1 MLKNYNMASVR
12 LYRKKIK
19 SAKNI
24 AKITK
29 AMQMVAA
36 SKMKRAQLMAESS
49 RDYSDGVLNLSNI
62 ISSRLDPLIH
72 PLLMSKLL
80 GSQGE
85 MALLIAPEKGLCG
98 GLLTNTARYIAKLY
112 SPEDLKNLK
121 FVAIGKKAK
130 YIINRI
136 GGNIIAD
143 FEIGLSQPSY
153 DIVAPISHLIS
164 ESFIKGDVGKVSV
177 FYNEFVNTM
186 TQKPSRKTLLPLTMR
201 DYEEKD
207 AVQNM
212 KNTDMIFEPSARDI
226 TDSLLERYLEIEV
239 YQFLLDAYASE
250 QSARMVAMKNAT
262 DNAKGLISDL
272 TIKYNKVRQ
281 AGITAEII
289 DIASASMILE

>member
-1 MLKNYNMASVR
+1 MASVR

-62 ISSRLDPLIH
+62 ISSRLDPMIH
-72 PLLMSKLL
+72 PLLMSKFL
-80 GSQGE
+80 GSEGE
-85 MALLIAPEKGLCG
+85 MVLLIAPEKGLCG
-98 GLLTNTARYIAKLY
+98 GLLTNMARYIAKLY
-112 SPEDLKNLK
+112 TPQEIKNIK

-136 GGNIIAD
+136 GGHILAD

-153 DIVAPISHLIS
+153 DIVSPISHLIS
-164 ESFIKGDVGKVSV
+164 DSFIKGDVGKVSV

-186 TQKPSRKTLLPLTMR
+186 TQKPNLKTLLPLTMNGY
-201 DYEEKD
+201 DEKD
-207 AVQNM
+207 TVQNI